1 MVSTNISGKFKVDIL
16 KSSNDTN
23 SVNKTSD
30 GDFTKILSRHTT
42 SDSKET
48 FKTYN
53 SEKNSDVKN
62 VIKKFY
68 SDKSQIRSNEQK
80 IDDTDIEKA
89 TAEAYSQI
97 INVIADTLNANPD
110 EIKDIIN
117 ELDINLNAL
126 SDNQNV
132 IKIVSKYLGIDNPVN
147 VLTNDEAINAVK
159 EINQSISEIINELK
173 DEFAITDDGLKD
185 LLSKID
191 TVRDTENIEDIE
203 DIVNDE
209 TGNVDASDDIIK
221 ESDENNNK
229 INIDS
234 ENDNI
239 VPEKTTVKNEE
250 NANAGNNKE
259 FNNDRESKSELYLNE
274 NGMESIV
281 SNLKNTITDNI
292 LTEDG
297 IADKIIKQITDD
309 IRLYAKADTTSL
321 EIQLEPETLGKVG
334 ITVTSKAGTITAQLV
349 VQNEVAKEAIESQMA
364 TLKESF
370 ASQDIKVDAV
380 EVTIAS
386 KEFEQNLD
394 KGAGNSSEQNENK
407 RRKHIS
413 TEELAE
419 INGTATD
426 KETSIDN
433 VLKEMGTTVNYSV

>member
-16 KSSNDTN
+16 KSSNDTK

-68 SDKSQIRSNEQK
+68 SDKSQIRGNEQK

-89 TAEAYSQI
+89 VAEAYSQI
-97 INVIADTLNANPD
+97 INVIADALNANPD
-110 EIKDIIN
+110 EIKGIIN

-132 IKIVSKYLGIDNPVN
+132 IKIVSKYLGINNPVN
-147 VLTNDEAINAVK
+147 VLTNDDAINAVK

-191 TVRDTENIEDIE
+191 TVRDTENIEDI
-203 DIVNDE
+203 INDE

-221 ESDENNNK
+221 VSDENNNK

-259 FNNDRESKSELYLNE
+259 FNTDRESKSELYLNE

>member
-16 KSSNDTN
+16 KSSNDTK

-68 SDKSQIRSNEQK
+68 SDKPQIRGNEQK

-89 TAEAYSQI
+89 VAEAYSQI
-97 INVIADTLNANPD
+97 INVIADALNANPD
-110 EIKDIIN
+110 EIKGIIN

-132 IKIVSKYLGIDNPVN
+132 IKIVSKYLGINNPVN

-191 TVRDTENIEDIE
+191 TVRDTENIEDI
-203 DIVNDE
+203 INDE
-209 TGNVDASDDIIK
+209 TGNIDASDDIIK
-221 ESDENNNK
+221 VSDENNNK

-259 FNNDRESKSELYLNE
+259 FNTDRESKSELYLNE

-309 IRLYAKADTTSL
+309 IRLYAKADTTAL

>member
-68 SDKSQIRSNEQK
+68 SDKSQIRGNEQK

-97 INVIADTLNANPD
+97 INVIADALNANPD

-185 LLSKID
+185 LLSKLD
-191 TVRDTENIEDIE
+191 TVRDTENIE

-221 ESDENNNK
+221 VSDENNNK

>member
-16 KSSNDTN
+16 KSSNDTK

-68 SDKSQIRSNEQK
+68 SDKSQIRGNEQK

-89 TAEAYSQI
+89 VAEVYSQI
-97 INVIADTLNANPD
+97 INVIADALNANPD
-110 EIKDIIN
+110 EIKGIIN

-132 IKIVSKYLGIDNPVN
+132 IKIVSKYLGINNPVN

-191 TVRDTENIEDIE
+191 TVRDTENIEDI
-203 DIVNDE
+203 INDE

-221 ESDENNNK
+221 VSDENNNK

-250 NANAGNNKE
+250 NAKAGNNKE

-380 EVTIAS
+380 QVTIAS

>member
-97 INVIADTLNANPD
+97 INVIADALNANPD

-117 ELDINLNAL
+117 ELNINLNAL

-132 IKIVSKYLGIDNPVN
+132 IKIVSKYLEIDNPVN

-191 TVRDTENIEDIE
+191 TVRDTENIEDI
-203 DIVNDE
+203 VNDQ
-209 TGNVDASDDIIK
+209 TGNVDASDDILK
-221 ESDENNNK
+221 VSDENNNK

-370 ASQDIKVDAV
+370 ASHDIKVDAV

>member
-16 KSSNDTN
+16 KSSNDTK

-68 SDKSQIRSNEQK
+68 SDKSQIRGNEQK

-89 TAEAYSQI
+89 VAEVYSQI
-97 INVIADTLNANPD
+97 INVIADALNANPD
-110 EIKDIIN
+110 EIKGIIN

-132 IKIVSKYLGIDNPVN
+132 IKIVSKYLGINNPVN

-191 TVRDTENIEDIE
+191 TVRDTENIEDI
-203 DIVNDE
+203 INDE

-221 ESDENNNK
+221 VSDENNNK

-370 ASQDIKVDAV
+370 SSQDIKVDAV

>member
-16 KSSNDTN
+16 KSSNDTK

-68 SDKSQIRSNEQK
+68 SDKPQIRGNEQK

-89 TAEAYSQI
+89 VAEAYSQI
-97 INVIADTLNANPD
+97 INVIADALNANPD
-110 EIKDIIN
+110 EIKGIIN

-132 IKIVSKYLGIDNPVN
+132 IKIVSKYLGINNPVN

-191 TVRDTENIEDIE
+191 TVRDTENIEDI
-203 DIVNDE
+203 INDE

-221 ESDENNNK
+221 VSDENNNK

-259 FNNDRESKSELYLNE
+259 FNTDRESKSELYLNE

-309 IRLYAKADTTSL
+309 IRLYSKADTTSL

-419 INGTATD
+419 INGNATD

>member
-16 KSSNDTN
+16 KSSNDTK

-68 SDKSQIRSNEQK
+68 SDKPQIRGNEQK

-89 TAEAYSQI
+89 VAEAYSQI
-97 INVIADTLNANPD
+97 INVIADALNANPD
-110 EIKDIIN
+110 EIKGIIN

-132 IKIVSKYLGIDNPVN
+132 IKIVSKYLGINNPVN

-191 TVRDTENIEDIE
+191 TVRDTENIEDI
-203 DIVNDE
+203 INDE

-221 ESDENNNK
+221 VSDENNNK

-259 FNNDRESKSELYLNE
+259 FNTDRESKSELYLNE

-309 IRLYAKADTTSL
+309 IRLYAKADTTAL

-419 INGTATD
+419 SNGTATD

>member
-1 MVSTNISGKFKVDIL
+1 MDIL
-16 KSSNDTN
+16 KSSNDTK

-68 SDKSQIRSNEQK
+68 SDKSQIRGNEQK

-89 TAEAYSQI
+89 VAEVYSQI
-97 INVIADTLNANPD
+97 INVIADALNANPD
-110 EIKDIIN
+110 EIKGIIN

-132 IKIVSKYLGIDNPVN
+132 IKIVSKYLGINNPVN

-191 TVRDTENIEDIE
+191 TVRDTENIEDI
-203 DIVNDE
+203 INDE

-221 ESDENNNK
+221 VSDENNNK

-239 VPEKTTVKNEE
+239 VLEKTTVKNEE

-259 FNNDRESKSELYLNE
+259 FNTDRESKSELYLNE

>member
-16 KSSNDTN
+16 KSSNDTK

-68 SDKSQIRSNEQK
+68 SDKSQIRGNEQK

-89 TAEAYSQI
+89 VAEVYSQI
-97 INVIADTLNANPD
+97 INVIADALNANPD
-110 EIKDIIN
+110 EIKGIIN
-117 ELDINLNAL
+117 ELDINMNAL

-191 TVRDTENIEDIE
+191 TVRDTENIEDI
-203 DIVNDE
+203 INDE

-221 ESDENNNK
+221 VSDENNNK

-250 NANAGNNKE
+250 NANTGNNKE

-274 NGMESIV
+274 NGLESIV

-297 IADKIIKQITDD
+297 IADKIIKQIIDD

-349 VQNEVAKEAIESQMA
+349 VQNEVAKEAIESQMT

-394 KGAGNSSEQNENK
+394 KGADNSAEQNENK

>member
-16 KSSNDTN
+16 KSSNDTK

-68 SDKSQIRSNEQK
+68 SDKSQIRGNEQK

-89 TAEAYSQI
+89 VAEAYSQI
-97 INVIADTLNANPD
+97 INVIADALNANPD
-110 EIKDIIN
+110 EIKGIIN

-132 IKIVSKYLGIDNPVN
+132 IKIVSKYLGINNPVN

-191 TVRDTENIEDIE
+191 TVRDTENIEDI
-203 DIVNDE
+203 INDE

-221 ESDENNNK
+221 VSDENNNK

-239 VPEKTTVKNEE
+239 VLEKTTVKNEE

-259 FNNDRESKSELYLNE
+259 FNTDRESKSELYLNE

>member
-1 MVSTNISGKFKVDIL
+1 M
-16 KSSNDTN
+16 
-23 SVNKTSD
+23 
-30 GDFTKILSRHTT
+30 KI
-42 SDSKET
+42 
-48 FKTYN
+48 
-53 SEKNSDVKN
+53 
-62 VIKKFY
+62 I
-68 SDKSQIRSNEQK
+68 
-80 IDDTDIEKA
+80 
-89 TAEAYSQI
+89 
-97 INVIADTLNANPD
+97 
-110 EIKDIIN
+110 
-117 ELDINLNAL
+117 
-126 SDNQNV
+126 
-132 IKIVSKYLGIDNPVN
+132 
-147 VLTNDEAINAVK
+147 
-159 EINQSISEIINELK
+159 
-173 DEFAITDDGLKD
+173 
-185 LLSKID
+185 
-191 TVRDTENIEDIE
+191 
-203 DIVNDE
+203 
-209 TGNVDASDDIIK
+209 
-221 ESDENNNK
+221 NK

-386 KEFEQNLD
+386 KELNRTFE
-394 KGAGNSSEQNENK
+394 
-407 RRKHIS
+407 
-413 TEELAE
+413 
-419 INGTATD
+419 
-426 KETSIDN
+426 
-433 VLKEMGTTVNYSV
+433 

>member
-16 KSSNDTN
+16 KSSNDTK

-68 SDKSQIRSNEQK
+68 SDKPQIRGNEQK

-89 TAEAYSQI
+89 VAEAYSQI
-97 INVIADTLNANPD
+97 INVIADALNANPD
-110 EIKDIIN
+110 EIKGIIN

-132 IKIVSKYLGIDNPVN
+132 IKIVSKYLGINNPVN

-191 TVRDTENIEDIE
+191 TVRDTENIEDI
-203 DIVNDE
+203 INDE

-221 ESDENNNK
+221 VSDENNNK

-309 IRLYAKADTTSL
+309 IRLYAKADTTAL

-364 TLKESF
+364 SLKESF

>member
-16 KSSNDTN
+16 KSSNDTK

-68 SDKSQIRSNEQK
+68 SDKSQIRGNEQK

-89 TAEAYSQI
+89 VAEAYSQI
-97 INVIADTLNANPD
+97 INVIADALNANPD
-110 EIKDIIN
+110 EIKGIIN

-132 IKIVSKYLGIDNPVN
+132 IKIVSKYLGINNPVN

-191 TVRDTENIEDIE
+191 TVRDTENIEDI
-203 DIVNDE
+203 INDE

-221 ESDENNNK
+221 VSDENNNK

-259 FNNDRESKSELYLNE
+259 FNTDRESKSELYLNE

-321 EIQLEPETLGKVG
+321 EIQLETETLGKVG

>member
-1 MVSTNISGKFKVDIL
+1 MVSANISGKFKVDFL
-16 KSSNDTN
+16 NSSNDTN
-23 SVNKTSD
+23 SVKKSSD
-30 GDFTKILSRHTT
+30 SDFTKILSSHTT
-42 SDSKET
+42 NDSKET
-48 FKTYN
+48 FKTDN
-53 SEKNSDVKN
+53 NDKNSDVKN

-68 SDKSQIRSNEQK
+68 SDKPQISDNETK

-89 TAEAYSQI
+89 VAETYSQI
-97 INVIADTLNANPD
+97 VNVIADTLNANPD

-117 ELDINLNAL
+117 ELDINLSDL
-126 SDNQNV
+126 SDSQSV
-132 IKIVSKYLGIDNPVN
+132 VKIVSEYLGISNPVN

-159 EINQSISEIINELK
+159 EINQAIDEIIDDFK
-173 DEFAITDDGLKD
+173 DEFVITDDELSD
-185 LLSKID
+185 LFNKFD
-191 TVRDTENIEDIE
+191 VTQDTEIIEDVVI
-203 DIVNDE
+203 DE
-209 TGNVDASDDIIK
+209 TGNATSDDTVK
-221 ESDENNNK
+221 VSDENDNK
-229 INIDS
+229 INMDS

-250 NANAGNNKE
+250 SANADNNRE
-259 FNNDRESKSELYLNE
+259 FHNDRESKSELYPNE

-281 SNLKNTITDNI
+281 SNLKNTIVDNI
-292 LTEDG
+292 SAEDG

-334 ITVTSKAGTITAQLV
+334 ITVTSKAGTVTAQLV

-364 TLKESF
+364 TLKDSF

-407 RRKHIS
+407 RRRHIS
-413 TEELAE
+413 AEELAE
-419 INGTATD
+419 INGTVTE
-426 KETSIDN
+426 KEMTIDN
-433 VLKEMGTTVNYSV
+433 VLKEMGTTVNYSA

>member
-97 INVIADTLNANPD
+97 INVIADALNANPD

-185 LLSKID
+185 ILSKLD
-191 TVRDTENIEDIE
+191 TVRDTENIE

-221 ESDENNNK
+221 VSDENNNK

>member
-53 SEKNSDVKN
+53 SEKSSDVKN

-68 SDKSQIRSNEQK
+68 SDKSQIRGNEQK
-80 IDDTDIEKA
+80 IDDTDIETA

-191 TVRDTENIEDIE
+191 TVRDTENIEDI
-203 DIVNDE
+203 VNDE

-221 ESDENNNK
+221 VSDENNNK

>member
-16 KSSNDTN
+16 KSSNDTK

-30 GDFTKILSRHTT
+30 DDFTKILSRHTT

-68 SDKSQIRSNEQK
+68 SDKSQIRGNEQK

-89 TAEAYSQI
+89 VAEAYSQI
-97 INVIADTLNANPD
+97 INVIADALNANPD
-110 EIKDIIN
+110 EIKGIIN

-132 IKIVSKYLGIDNPVN
+132 IKIVSKYLGINNPVN
-147 VLTNDEAINAVK
+147 VLTNDDAINAVK

-191 TVRDTENIEDIE
+191 TVRDTENIEDI
-203 DIVNDE
+203 INDE

-221 ESDENNNK
+221 VSDENNNK

>member
-16 KSSNDTN
+16 KSSNDTK

-68 SDKSQIRSNEQK
+68 SDKSQIRGNEQK

-89 TAEAYSQI
+89 VAEAYSQI
-97 INVIADTLNANPD
+97 INVIADALNANPD
-110 EIKDIIN
+110 EIKGIIN

-132 IKIVSKYLGIDNPVN
+132 IKIVSKYLGINNPVN
-147 VLTNDEAINAVK
+147 VLTNDDAINAVK

-173 DEFAITDDGLKD
+173 YEFAITDDGLKD

-191 TVRDTENIEDIE
+191 TVRDTENIEDI
-203 DIVNDE
+203 INDE

-221 ESDENNNK
+221 VSDENNNK

>member
-16 KSSNDTN
+16 KSSNDTK

-68 SDKSQIRSNEQK
+68 SDKSQIRGNEQK

-89 TAEAYSQI
+89 VAEAYSQI
-97 INVIADTLNANPD
+97 INVIADALNANLD
-110 EIKDIIN
+110 EIKGIIN

-132 IKIVSKYLGIDNPVN
+132 IKIVSKYLGINNPVN
-147 VLTNDEAINAVK
+147 VLTNDDAINAVK

-191 TVRDTENIEDIE
+191 TVRDTENIEDI
-203 DIVNDE
+203 INDE

-221 ESDENNNK
+221 VSDENNNK

>member
-53 SEKNSDVKN
+53 SEKSSDVKN

-68 SDKSQIRSNEQK
+68 SDKSQIRGNEQK
-80 IDDTDIEKA
+80 IDDTDIEKV

-117 ELDINLNAL
+117 ELNINLNAL

-191 TVRDTENIEDIE
+191 TVRDTENIEDI
-203 DIVNDE
+203 VNDQTE
-209 TGNVDASDDIIK
+209 NVDASDDINK
-221 ESDENNNK
+221 VSDENNNK

-309 IRLYAKADTTSL
+309 IRLYSKADTTSL

>member
-16 KSSNDTN
+16 KSSNDTK

-68 SDKSQIRSNEQK
+68 SDKSQIRGNEQK

-89 TAEAYSQI
+89 VAEAYSQI
-97 INVIADTLNANPD
+97 INVIADALNANPD
-110 EIKDIIN
+110 EIKGIIN

-132 IKIVSKYLGIDNPVN
+132 IKIVSKYLGINNPVN
-147 VLTNDEAINAVK
+147 VLTNDDAINAVK

-191 TVRDTENIEDIE
+191 TVRDTENIEDI
-203 DIVNDE
+203 INDE

-221 ESDENNNK
+221 VSDENNNK

-321 EIQLEPETLGKVG
+321 EIQLEPETFGKVG

>member
-16 KSSNDTN
+16 KSSNDTK

-68 SDKSQIRSNEQK
+68 SDKPQIRGNEQK
-80 IDDTDIEKA
+80 IDDKDIEKA
-89 TAEAYSQI
+89 VAEAYSQI
-97 INVIADTLNANPD
+97 INVIADALNANPD
-110 EIKDIIN
+110 EIKGIIN

-132 IKIVSKYLGIDNPVN
+132 IKIVSKYLGINNPVN

-191 TVRDTENIEDIE
+191 TVRDTENIEDI
-203 DIVNDE
+203 INDE

-221 ESDENNNK
+221 VSDENNNK

-259 FNNDRESKSELYLNE
+259 FNTDRESKSELYLNE

>member
-16 KSSNDTN
+16 KSSNDTK

-68 SDKSQIRSNEQK
+68 SDKSQIRGNEQK

-89 TAEAYSQI
+89 VAEAYSQI
-97 INVIADTLNANPD
+97 INVIADALNANPD
-110 EIKDIIN
+110 EIKGIIN

-132 IKIVSKYLGIDNPVN
+132 IKIVSKYLGINNPLN
-147 VLTNDEAINAVK
+147 VLTNDDAINAVK

-191 TVRDTENIEDIE
+191 TVRDTENIEDI
-203 DIVNDE
+203 INDE

-221 ESDENNNK
+221 VSDENNNK

-292 LTEDG
+292 LTEDV

>member
-16 KSSNDTN
+16 KSSNDTK

-68 SDKSQIRSNEQK
+68 SDKSQIRGNEQK

-89 TAEAYSQI
+89 VAEAYSQI
-97 INVIADTLNANPD
+97 INVIADALNANPD
-110 EIKDIIN
+110 EIKGIIN

-132 IKIVSKYLGIDNPVN
+132 IKIVSKYLGINNPVN
-147 VLTNDEAINAVK
+147 VLINDEAINAVK

-191 TVRDTENIEDIE
+191 TVRDTENIEDI
-203 DIVNDE
+203 INDE

-221 ESDENNNK
+221 VSDENNNK

-259 FNNDRESKSELYLNE
+259 FNTDRESKSELYLNE

>member
-16 KSSNDTN
+16 KSSNDTK

-68 SDKSQIRSNEQK
+68 SDKSQIRGNEQK

-89 TAEAYSQI
+89 VAEAYSQI
-97 INVIADTLNANPD
+97 INVIADALNANPD
-110 EIKDIIN
+110 EIKGIIN

-132 IKIVSKYLGIDNPVN
+132 IKIVSKYLGINNPVN
-147 VLTNDEAINAVK
+147 VLTNDDAINAVK

-191 TVRDTENIEDIE
+191 TVRDTENIEDI
-203 DIVNDE
+203 INDE

-221 ESDENNNK
+221 VSDENNNK

-259 FNNDRESKSELYLNE
+259 FNTDRESKSELYLNE

-334 ITVTSKAGTITAQLV
+334 ITITSKAGTITAQLV

-364 TLKESF
+364 SLKESF

-419 INGTATD
+419 INGTTAD

>member
-16 KSSNDTN
+16 KSSNDTK

-68 SDKSQIRSNEQK
+68 SDKSQIRGNEQK

-89 TAEAYSQI
+89 VAEVYSQI
-97 INVIADTLNANPD
+97 INVIADALNANPD
-110 EIKDIIN
+110 EIKGIIN

-132 IKIVSKYLGIDNPVN
+132 IKIVSKYLGINNPVN

-173 DEFAITDDGLKD
+173 NEFAITDDGLKD

-191 TVRDTENIEDIE
+191 TVRDTENIEDI
-203 DIVNDE
+203 INDE

-221 ESDENNNK
+221 VSDENNNK

>member
-16 KSSNDTN
+16 KSSNDTK

-68 SDKSQIRSNEQK
+68 SDKSQIRGNEQK

-89 TAEAYSQI
+89 VAEVYSQI
-97 INVIADTLNANPD
+97 INVIADALNANPD
-110 EIKDIIN
+110 EIKGIIN
-117 ELDINLNAL
+117 ELDINLKAL

-132 IKIVSKYLGIDNPVN
+132 IKIVSKYLGINNPVN

-191 TVRDTENIEDIE
+191 TVRDTENIEDI
-203 DIVNDE
+203 INDE

-221 ESDENNNK
+221 VSDENNNK

-239 VPEKTTVKNEE
+239 VLEKTTVKNEE

-259 FNNDRESKSELYLNE
+259 FNTDRESKSELYLNE

>member
-16 KSSNDTN
+16 KSSNDTK

-68 SDKSQIRSNEQK
+68 SDKSQIRGNEQK

-89 TAEAYSQI
+89 VAEVYSQI
-97 INVIADTLNANPD
+97 INVIADALNANPD
-110 EIKDIIN
+110 EIKGIIN

-132 IKIVSKYLGIDNPVN
+132 IKIVSKYLGINNPVN
-147 VLTNDEAINAVK
+147 VLTNDDAINAVK

-191 TVRDTENIEDIE
+191 TVRDTENIEDI
-203 DIVNDE
+203 INDE

-221 ESDENNNK
+221 VSDENNNK

>member
-16 KSSNDTN
+16 KSSNDTK

-68 SDKSQIRSNEQK
+68 SDKSQIRGNEQK

-89 TAEAYSQI
+89 VAEVYSQI
-97 INVIADTLNANPD
+97 INVIADALNANPD
-110 EIKDIIN
+110 EIKGIIN

-132 IKIVSKYLGIDNPVN
+132 IKIVSKYLGINNPVN

-191 TVRDTENIEDIE
+191 TVRDTENIEDI
-203 DIVNDE
+203 INDE

-221 ESDENNNK
+221 VSDENNNK

-309 IRLYAKADTTSL
+309 IRLYAKADTTAL

>member
-16 KSSNDTN
+16 KSSNDTK

-68 SDKSQIRSNEQK
+68 SDKSQIRGNEQK

-89 TAEAYSQI
+89 VAEAYSQI
-97 INVIADTLNANPD
+97 INVIADALNANPD
-110 EIKDIIN
+110 EIKGIIN

-132 IKIVSKYLGIDNPVN
+132 IKIVSKYLGINNPVN
-147 VLTNDEAINAVK
+147 VLTNDDAINAVK

-191 TVRDTENIEDIE
+191 TVRDTENIEDI
-203 DIVNDE
+203 INDE
-209 TGNVDASDDIIK
+209 TGNVNASDDIIK
-221 ESDENNNK
+221 VSDENNNK

>member
-16 KSSNDTN
+16 KSSNDTK

-68 SDKSQIRSNEQK
+68 SDKSQIRGNEQK

-89 TAEAYSQI
+89 VAEVYSQI
-97 INVIADTLNANPD
+97 INVIADALNANPD
-110 EIKDIIN
+110 EIKGIIN

-132 IKIVSKYLGIDNPVN
+132 IKIVSKYLGINNPVN

-191 TVRDTENIEDIE
+191 TVRDTENIEDI
-203 DIVNDE
+203 INDE

-221 ESDENNNK
+221 VSDENNNK

-259 FNNDRESKSELYLNE
+259 FNTDRESKSELYLNE

-334 ITVTSKAGTITAQLV
+334 ITITSKAGTITAQLV

-364 TLKESF
+364 SLKESF

-419 INGTATD
+419 INGTTAD

>member
-16 KSSNDTN
+16 KSSNDTK

-53 SEKNSDVKN
+53 SEKNIDVKN

-68 SDKSQIRSNEQK
+68 SDKSQIRGNEQK

-89 TAEAYSQI
+89 VAEAYSQI
-97 INVIADTLNANPD
+97 INVIADALNANPD
-110 EIKDIIN
+110 EIKGIIN

-132 IKIVSKYLGIDNPVN
+132 IKIVSKYLEINNPVN
-147 VLTNDEAINAVK
+147 VLTNDDAINAVK

-191 TVRDTENIEDIE
+191 TVRDTENIEDI
-203 DIVNDE
+203 INDE

-221 ESDENNNK
+221 VSDENNNK

-259 FNNDRESKSELYLNE
+259 FNTDRESKSELYLNE

-334 ITVTSKAGTITAQLV
+334 ITITSKAGTITAQLV

-364 TLKESF
+364 SLKESF

-419 INGTATD
+419 INGTTAD

>member
-16 KSSNDTN
+16 KSSNDTK

-68 SDKSQIRSNEQK
+68 SDKSQIRGNEQK

-89 TAEAYSQI
+89 VAEAYSQI
-97 INVIADTLNANPD
+97 INVIADVLNANPD
-110 EIKDIIN
+110 EIKGIIN

-132 IKIVSKYLGIDNPVN
+132 IKIVSKYLGINNPVN

-191 TVRDTENIEDIE
+191 TVRDTENIEDI
-203 DIVNDE
+203 INDE

-221 ESDENNNK
+221 VSDENNNK

-274 NGMESIV
+274 NGLESIV

-349 VQNEVAKEAIESQMA
+349 VQNEVAKEAIESQMT

>member
-16 KSSNDTN
+16 KSSNDTK

-68 SDKSQIRSNEQK
+68 SDKSQIRGNEQK

-89 TAEAYSQI
+89 VAEAYSQI
-97 INVIADTLNANPD
+97 INVIADALNANPD
-110 EIKDIIN
+110 EIKGIIN

-132 IKIVSKYLGIDNPVN
+132 IKIVSKYLGINNPVN
-147 VLTNDEAINAVK
+147 VLTNDDAINAVK

-185 LLSKID
+185 ILSKID
-191 TVRDTENIEDIE
+191 TVRDTENIEDI
-203 DIVNDE
+203 INDE

-221 ESDENNNK
+221 VSDENNNK

>member
-16 KSSNDTN
+16 KSSNDTK

-48 FKTYN
+48 FKTYK

-68 SDKSQIRSNEQK
+68 SDKSQIRGNEQK

-89 TAEAYSQI
+89 MAEVYSQI
-97 INVIADTLNANPD
+97 INVIADALNANPD
-110 EIKDIIN
+110 EIKGIIN

-132 IKIVSKYLGIDNPVN
+132 IKIVSKYLGINNPVN

-191 TVRDTENIEDIE
+191 TVRDTENIEDI
-203 DIVNDE
+203 INDE

-221 ESDENNNK
+221 VSDENNNK

-259 FNNDRESKSELYLNE
+259 FNTDRESKSELYLNE

>member
-16 KSSNDTN
+16 KSSNDTK

-68 SDKSQIRSNEQK
+68 SDKSQIRGNEQK

-89 TAEAYSQI
+89 VAEAYSQI
-97 INVIADTLNANPD
+97 INVIADALNANPD
-110 EIKDIIN
+110 EIKGIIN

-132 IKIVSKYLGIDNPVN
+132 IKIVSKYLGINNPVN
-147 VLTNDEAINAVK
+147 VLTNDDAINAVK

-191 TVRDTENIEDIE
+191 TVRDTENIEDI
-203 DIVNDE
+203 INDE

-221 ESDENNNK
+221 VSDENNNK

-292 LTEDG
+292 LTENG
-297 IADKIIKQITDD
+297 IADKIIKQIIDD

>member
-1 MVSTNISGKFKVDIL
+1 MNNNFS
-16 KSSNDTN
+16 
-23 SVNKTSD
+23 SD

-68 SDKSQIRSNEQK
+68 SDKSQIRGNEQK

-89 TAEAYSQI
+89 VAEAYSQI
-97 INVIADTLNANPD
+97 INVIADALNANPD
-110 EIKDIIN
+110 EIKGIIN

-132 IKIVSKYLGIDNPVN
+132 IKIVSKYLGINNPVN
-147 VLTNDEAINAVK
+147 VLTNDDAINAVK

-191 TVRDTENIEDIE
+191 TVRDTENIEDI
-203 DIVNDE
+203 INDE

-221 ESDENNNK
+221 VSDENNNK

>member
-16 KSSNDTN
+16 KSSNDTK

-68 SDKSQIRSNEQK
+68 SDKSQIRGNEQK

-89 TAEAYSQI
+89 VAEAYSQI
-97 INVIADTLNANPD
+97 INVIADALNANPD
-110 EIKDIIN
+110 EIKGIIN

-132 IKIVSKYLGIDNPVN
+132 IKIVSKYLGINNPVN
-147 VLTNDEAINAVK
+147 VLTNDDAINAVK

-191 TVRDTENIEDIE
+191 TVRDTENIEDI
-203 DIVNDE
+203 INDE

-221 ESDENNNK
+221 VSDENNNK

-334 ITVTSKAGTITAQLV
+334 ITVTSKVGTITAQLV